1 MADGLPISLNILVK
15 EKVGIAVAVSIL
27 HLMREDIKII
37 IILLNEGW
45 FRMNFFVLKWLLM
58 LLYFWNHPA

>member
-15 EKVGIAVAVSIL
+15 DKICIAVAVSIL

-37 IILLNEGW
+37 IILLNEG
-45 FRMNFFVLKWLLM
+45 
-58 LLYFWNHPA
+58 